1 MSGDAE
7 LRTLAV
13 GITSLSAESTHY
25 NDQLQN
31 LLERFR
37 NVLRDYS
44 AIRDK
49 FEVAEKTR
57 QFKEQVVI
65 Y

>member
-1 MSGDAE
+1 MLGDAE
-7 LRTLAV
+7 LGTLAA

-25 NDQLQN
+25 NDQLQD

-49 FEVAEKTR
+49 FEEAKKTR
-57 QFKEQVVI
+57 QLEKQVVR